1 MAYDPIQGV
10 IVSLEKLDAKLD
22 KRLDE
27 QDGKIDSI
35 AVAIQRLIAVDIEIR
50 ELKDSHKRLWKHV
63 ETIEAKQM
71 ETGCATLNKFIS
83 THDNEL
89 KHNLNRIK
97 ACEEFNGKVEARI
110 HDIDMK
116 PAKRVD
122 GMITHGLSAFVGALV
137 LYIMAKIGLSK

>member
-1 MAYDPIQGV
+1 MTYDQIQGV

-27 QDGKIDSI
+27 QDHKIDNISI
-35 AVAIQRLIAVDIEIR
+35 AIQRLIAVDIEIR
-50 ELKDSHKRLWKHV
+50 EIKDSSKRLWKRV
-63 ETIEAKQM
+63 ETIEARQM
-71 ETGCATLNKFIS
+71 ETGCATLNKFTS

-89 KHNLNRIK
+89 KHNLSK
-97 ACEEFNGKVEARI
+97 MKSCEDFKSTIEQKINDME
-110 HDIDMK
+110 MK
-116 PAKRVD
+116 PAKRFD

>member
-50 ELKDSHKRLWKHV
+50 ELKDGYKRLWKHV
-63 ETIEAKQM
+63 ETIEAKQT
-71 ETGCATLNKFIS
+71 ETGCPILQKFIS

-89 KHNLNRIK
+89 KHNLTKIK
-97 ACEEFNGKVEARI
+97 ACEDFKNTIEQKINDME
-110 HDIDMK
+110 MK
-116 PAKRVD
+116 PAKRFD
-122 GMITHGLSAFVGALV
+122 GMITHGLSAFAGALV

>member
-50 ELKDSHKRLWKHV
+50 ELKDGHKRLWKHV
-63 ETIEAKQM
+63 ETIETKQM
-71 ETGCATLNKFIS
+71 EIGCPTLQKFIS

-89 KHNLNRIK
+89 KHNLARIK
-97 ACEEFNGKVEARI
+97 TCEDFKNTIEKKINDME
-110 HDIDMK
+110 MK

-137 LYIMAKIGLSK
+137 LYIMTKIGLSK

>member
-35 AVAIQRLIAVDIEIR
+35 VVAIQRLVAVDIEIR
-50 ELKDSHKRLWKHV
+50 ELKDGNKRLWKHV
-63 ETIEAKQM
+63 ETLETKQM
-71 ETGCATLNKFIS
+71 ETGCPTLQKFIS

-89 KHNLNRIK
+89 KHNLARIK
-97 ACEEFNGKVEARI
+97 ACEDFKEKVEARI

-116 PAKRVD
+116 PAKRIE
-122 GMITHGLSAFVGALV
+122 GMIKHGLSAFVGALV